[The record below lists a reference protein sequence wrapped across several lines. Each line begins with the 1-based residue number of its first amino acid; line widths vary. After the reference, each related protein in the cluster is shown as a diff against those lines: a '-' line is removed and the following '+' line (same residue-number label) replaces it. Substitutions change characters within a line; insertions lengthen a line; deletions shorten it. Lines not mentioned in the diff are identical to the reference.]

1 VVISNNTIGAI
12 STNAATAAIGYTF
25 NGVYTAG
32 AGGNFTVSNNTIGS
46 ASNQLVYW

>member
-1 VVISNNTIGAI
+1 MSNNTIGAI

-32 AGGNFTVSNNTIGS
+32 GEFYSFK
-46 ASNQLVYW
+46 

>member
-1 VVISNNTIGAI
+1 MSNNTIGAI

-32 AGGNFTVSNNTIGS
+32 AGGFYSFK
-46 ASNQLVYW
+46 